1 MSGSDQE
8 TFDTITRRANNR
20 RQEGVT
26 ADYGNEA
33 AGRETGRMKRH
44 LPGEASP
51 DAAQKRRDEDVRRM
65 MSALEQL
72 LLDPV
77 YRAKYEA
84 FGVFLSEAE
93 TKADN
98 LIEQTEAAL
107 AAVKGEI
114 ADAIDAA
121 PKLNGKAI
129 FRFADGRVIDE
140 DGNEVP
146 PELSQGIIWPD
157 GAMSADEFAA
167 LLDRR
172 DDADTQLSDLY
183 KFRTDLGDI
192 RHRHDGN
199 GEPYSIDDMDG
210 LEGSYSD
217 QLEDLRIKSDK
228 LQTPDNAA
236 KSASQIPAT
245 TLILKN

>member
-8 TFDTITRRANNR
+8 TFDTITRRSND
-20 RQEGVT
+20 RQQEEVA

-33 AGRETGRMKRH
+33 AGRATGRMKRH

-51 DAAQKRRDEDVRRM
+51 EAAQKRRDEDARRM
-65 MSALEQL
+65 MSALEQM

-77 YRAKYEA
+77 YRARYEV
-84 FGVFLSEAE
+84 FGAFLSEAE
-93 TKADN
+93 SKADT
-98 LIEQTEAAL
+98 LIEQAEAAL
-107 AAVKGEI
+107 AAINAEVV
-114 ADAIDAA
+114 DAIDAA

-140 DGNEVP
+140 DGNEIP

-172 DDADTQLSDLY
+172 EHADTQLRHMY
-183 KFRTDLGDI
+183 NFRTDLGEI
-192 RHRHDGN
+192 RHRYDDEGN
-199 GEPYSIDDMDG
+199 PITVDEMDALEADMRQR
-210 LEGSYSD
+210 LENYDSTLKDEVSVP
-217 QLEDLRIKSDK
+217 ER
-228 LQTPDNAA
+228 T
-236 KSASQIPAT
+236 AT
-245 TLILKN
+245 APKVETITLGN

>member
-1 MSGSDQE
+1 MDEEFRDLTKLAEIQY
-8 TFDTITRRANNR
+8 RA
-20 RQEGVT
+20 EIAAT
-26 ADYGNEA
+26 YGDES

-51 DAAQKRRDEDVRRM
+51 EAAQKRRDKDARWT
-65 MSALEQL
+65 MSALEQM

-84 FGVFLSEAE
+84 FGVLLSEAE

-98 LIEQTEAAL
+98 LIEQAEAAL

-114 ADAIDAA
+114 SDAIDAA

-129 FRFADGRVIDE
+129 FRSADGRVIDE
-140 DGNEVP
+140 DGNEIP

-157 GAMSADEFAA
+157 GAMSAEEFAT

-172 DDADTQLSDLY
+172 KHAEIRLRGQY
-183 KFRTDLGDI
+183 NFRTELGEI
-192 RHRHDGN
+192 RNRYND
-199 GEPYSIDDMDG
+199 
-210 LEGSYSD
+210 
-217 QLEDLRIKSDK
+217 
-228 LQTPDNAA
+228 PDNPVTTNDLDGWDSDVTMQLDNFS
-236 KSASQIPAT
+236 KTDASPARNPEVGAVS
-245 TLILKN
+245 ISNVVKPPI